1 MISSGRRAARS
12 VGCGERRTCRR
23 RWRVITRISPL
34 VSTPSAERWLVITPS
49 VEHEQVGPVVPLV
62 IPPIGPLII
71 TPIDALI
78 LGRVGLLI
86 SAVGP
91 QGIPPMGRGQASHE

>member
-12 VGCGERRTCRR
+12 VGCGGRRACRR
-23 RWRVITRISPL
+23 RRRVITRISPL
-34 VSTPSAERWLVITPS
+34 VSPPSAERWLVITPS
-49 VEHEQVGPVVPLV
+49 VEREQVGPVVPLV
-62 IPPIGPLII
+62 ITPIGPLII

-86 SAVGP
+86 SAMGP
-91 QGIPPMGRGQASHE
+91 RVITAMGRGQASHG